1 MCDMNV
7 SIGSKFAYVIFNYCM
22 AAVRRY
28 RLLIYVRFDHTRR
41 TTGVGTSEPVFSA
54 NRTSALIKQLPY
66 RYTLATGRNQLKP
79 AIWIAD
85 YKYQVSN
92 HFYQLGSWVVRPV
105 LRHTGHSLM

>member
-66 RYTLATGRNQLKP
+66 RYTLATGRNQLKADGRSMYLARFVNYVESMQDRIFGEVNISQP
-79 AIWIAD
+79 A
-85 YKYQVSN
+85 
-92 HFYQLGSWVVRPV
+92 G
-105 LRHTGHSLM
+105 